1 MALLILGRRFGQ
13 VSKDGLV
20 IGIKIRHEDL
30 AGMAA
35 LTRETVSLSIEKMER
50 KKIIRQ
56 EKRLFIIMNPEE
68 LKKEA
73 GVEDFFIPS
82 LSKDV
87 TI

>member
-13 VSKDGLV
+13 ITKDGLV
-20 IGIKIRHEDL
+20 IGIKVRHEDL

-50 KKIIRQ
+50 KKIILQ
-56 EKRLFIIMNPEE
+56 KKRLFIIINPEG

-73 GVEDFFIPS
+73 GVEGFVMPS

-87 TI
+87 AI